1 MHIAIVMSPI
11 IAKLCFWSSIV
22 PDLEA
27 NFMVTG
33 FTTRD
38 KKSAIDGP
46 YSRKPLKDY

>member
-11 IAKLCFWSSIV
+11 IAKFCFWSSIV

-33 FTTRD
+33 FTAEI
-38 KKSAIDGP
+38 KSAIDGP
-46 YSRKPLKDY
+46 YSRKPLNDY